1 MNVGGQDQCA
11 RCGEIQIPG
20 GQERHAAYCPLYVAP
35 VSNEGEG
42 REDEGRCVEHGNWS
56 MGEPYGQCPQCGDLL
71 IPLDR
76 DKYDWNPEK
85 QRYVRKPAPAPV
97 SGGDRARI
105 EQRGAERVFAAL
117 SVHFA
122 GHPDFDA
129 VLAEF
134 DGKGWTKEG
143 AADLVPA
150 DDEVTVKREALAL
163 FVGFYFDGKGLDVHR
178 AVKLGDITRAGE
190 SLRAALDERKEA

>member
-1 MNVGGQDQCA
+1 MCPDSVGS
-11 RCGEIQIPG
+11 
-20 GQERHAAYCPLYVAP
+20 ER
-35 VSNEGEG
+35 
-42 REDEGRCVEHGNWS
+42 
-56 MGEPYGQCPQCGDLL
+56 
-71 IPLDR
+71 DR
-76 DKYDWNPEK
+76 
-85 QRYVRKPAPAPV
+85 
-97 SGGDRARI
+97 S

-150 DDEVTVKREALAL
+150 DDEVTVKREALRKVL
-163 FVGFYFDGKGLDVHR
+163 
-178 AVKLGDITRAGE
+178 AGRPSPE
-190 SLRAALDERKEA
+190 YWPAADECAAALNERKEA